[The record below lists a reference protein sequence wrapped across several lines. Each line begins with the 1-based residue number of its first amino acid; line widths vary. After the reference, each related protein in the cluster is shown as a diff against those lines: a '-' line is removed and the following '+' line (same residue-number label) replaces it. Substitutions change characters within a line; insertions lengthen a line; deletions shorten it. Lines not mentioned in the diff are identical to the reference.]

1 MIITIKWLNEDVDS
15 FKLQMKEL
23 MSADIHDTYEM
34 VLKEEM
40 EWMRKAF
47 EQ

>member
-1 MIITIKWLNEDVDS
+1 MIITIKWLNEDVES

-23 MSADIHDTYEM
+23 MSADIDDTYEK

-47 EQ
+47 E